1 MEQKKDKMDVL
12 LKSLIK
18 MGELPPDDRIID
30 YLIDNN
36 PESKIPNAVRNKT
49 IARLE
54 NRQRELKKTRER
66 LQSPEKLNSIG
77 EYLKLIRIK
86 EKSDTPDLATVAQID
101 SKKLMMLEDD
111 RILPLDFT
119 LDEMARLIRSIGLR
133 AQIAIELIRKSYQ
146 LFKLQPQ
153 LGKASARYD
162 DRRMMPESKIW
173 DMDRALKELIL
184 KSHAGAGK
192 AETAADPKIENYL
205 KKPTDVWNLY
215 LLNLSNFIITDY

>member
-36 PESKIPNAVRNKT
+36 PEIEIPNAVRKKT
-49 IARLE
+49 IAKLE
-54 NRQRELKKTRER
+54 NRQRELKETKKR

-86 EKSDTPDLATVAQID
+86 EKSDTPDFAKKAQID
-101 SKKLMMLEDD
+101 PKKLTLLQDD
-111 RILPLDFT
+111 RISPLAFA

-133 AQIAIELIRKSYQ
+133 AQIAIALIRKSYQ
-146 LFKLQPQ
+146 LFKMQPQ
-153 LGKASARYD
+153 LHKASARYNNSH
-162 DRRMMPESKIW
+162 RMQESKIG

-184 KSHAGAGK
+184 KSNDRK
-192 AETAADPKIENYL
+192 AEAASDPEIENYL
-205 KKPTDVWNLY
+205 KKLQEK
-215 LLNLSNFIITDY
+215 LE

>member
-18 MGELPPDDRIID
+18 TGELPPDDRIID

-36 PESKIPNAVRNKT
+36 PEIEISNTVRRKT
-49 IARLE
+49 IAKLE
-54 NRQRELKKTRER
+54 KRQEELKETKKR

-86 EKSDTPDLATVAQID
+86 EKSDTPDLATQAQID
-101 SKKLMMLEDD
+101 PKKLMLLQDD
-111 RILPLDFT
+111 RISPLDFT
-119 LDEMARLIRSIGLR
+119 LNEMARFIRSIDLR
-133 AQIAIELIRKSYQ
+133 AQIAIALIRKSYQ
-146 LFKLQPQ
+146 LFKIQPQ

-162 DRRMMPESKIW
+162 DRHRMPESKIG

-184 KSHAGAGK
+184 KSNDRK
-192 AETAADPKIENYL
+192 AETASDPEIENYL
-205 KKPTDVWNLY
+205 KKLQEK
-215 LLNLSNFIITDY
+215 LE

>member
-18 MGELPPDDRIID
+18 MGELPPDERIID
-30 YLIDNN
+30 YLIENN
-36 PESKIPNAVRNKT
+36 PEIEIPNAIRKKT
-49 IARLE
+49 IAKLE
-54 NRQRELKKTRER
+54 KRQKELKETKKR

-77 EYLKLIRIK
+77 EYLRLIAIK
-86 EKSDTPDLATVAQID
+86 EESDTPDFAKKAQID
-101 SKKLMMLEDD
+101 PKKLTLLQDD
-111 RILPLDFT
+111 RISPLAFA
-119 LDEMARLIRSIGLR
+119 LDEMACLIRTIGLR
-133 AQIAIELIRKSYQ
+133 AQIATELIRKSHR

-162 DRRMMPESKIW
+162 DRSRMPESKIG

-192 AETAADPKIENYL
+192 AETTADSEIENYL
-205 KKPTDVWNLY
+205 KKLQEK
-215 LLNLSNFIITDY
+215 LG

>member
-1 MEQKKDKMDVL
+1 MEQKNDKIDVL

-36 PESKIPNAVRNKT
+36 PERVISNAVRKKT

-54 NRQRELKKTRER
+54 KRQIELKETKKR

-77 EYLKLIRIK
+77 EYLILTKIK
-86 EKSDTPDLATVAQID
+86 EQSDTHDFATKIQID
-101 SKKLMMLEDD
+101 PKKLMMLEDD
-111 RILPLDFT
+111 RISPLAFT
-119 LDEMARLIRSIGLR
+119 PDEMARLICSISLR
-133 AQIAIELIRKSYQ
+133 AQIAIELIRRSYQ

-162 DRRMMPESKIW
+162 DRSGMPESKIG

-184 KSHAGAGK
+184 KSHVGAGK
-192 AETAADPKIENYL
+192 AETTSDPEIENYL
-205 KKPTDVWNLY
+205 KKLQEK
-215 LLNLSNFIITDY
+215 LG

>member
-36 PESKIPNAVRNKT
+36 PEIEIPNAVRKKT
-49 IARLE
+49 IAKLE
-54 NRQRELKKTRER
+54 KRQKELKETKKR

-86 EKSDTPDLATVAQID
+86 EKSDTPDLATKAQID
-101 SKKLMMLEDD
+101 PKKLMLLQDD
-111 RILPLDFT
+111 RISPLDFT
-119 LDEMARLIRSIGLR
+119 LNEMARFIRSIDLR
-133 AQIAIELIRKSYQ
+133 AQIAIALIRKSYQ
-146 LFKLQPQ
+146 LFKIQPQ

-162 DRRMMPESKIW
+162 DRHRMPESKIG

-184 KSHAGAGK
+184 KSNDRK
-192 AETAADPKIENYL
+192 AETASDPEIENYL
-205 KKPTDVWNLY
+205 KKLQEK
-215 LLNLSNFIITDY
+215 LE

>member
-18 MGELPPDDRIID
+18 TGELPPDDRIID
-30 YLIDNN
+30 YLIENN
-36 PESKIPNAVRNKT
+36 PEIEISNAVRRKT
-49 IARLE
+49 IAKLE
-54 NRQRELKKTRER
+54 KRQEELKETKKR

-86 EKSDTPDLATVAQID
+86 EKSDTPDLATKAQID
-101 SKKLMMLEDD
+101 PKKLLLLQDD
-111 RILPLDFT
+111 RISPLDFT
-119 LDEMARLIRSIGLR
+119 LNEMVRFIRLIDLR
-133 AQIAIELIRKSYQ
+133 AQIAIALIRKSYQ
-146 LFKLQPQ
+146 LFKIQPQ

-162 DRRMMPESKIW
+162 DRHRMPESKIG

-192 AETAADPKIENYL
+192 AETAADPEIENYL
-205 KKPTDVWNLY
+205 KKLQEK
-215 LLNLSNFIITDY
+215 LG

>member
-18 MGELPPDDRIID
+18 TGELPPDDRIID

-36 PESKIPNAVRNKT
+36 PEIEISNAVRRKT
-49 IARLE
+49 IAKLE
-54 NRQRELKKTRER
+54 KRQEELKETKKR

-86 EKSDTPDLATVAQID
+86 EKSDTPDLATKAQID
-101 SKKLMMLEDD
+101 PKKLMLLQDD
-111 RILPLDFT
+111 RISPLDFT
-119 LDEMARLIRSIGLR
+119 LNEMARFIRSIDLR
-133 AQIAIELIRKSYQ
+133 AQIAIALIRKSYQ
-146 LFKLQPQ
+146 LFKIQPQ

-162 DRRMMPESKIW
+162 DRHRMPESKIG

-184 KSHAGAGK
+184 KSNDRK
-192 AETAADPKIENYL
+192 AETAFDPEIENYL
-205 KKPTDVWNLY
+205 KKLQEK
-215 LLNLSNFIITDY
+215 LE

>member
-1 MEQKKDKMDVL
+1 MEQKKDKIDGL

-36 PESKIPNAVRNKT
+36 PERVISNAVRKKT
-49 IARLE
+49 ISRLE
-54 NRQRELKKTRER
+54 KRQIELKETKNR

-86 EKSDTPDLATVAQID
+86 EKSDTPNFAKKAQID
-101 SKKLMMLEDD
+101 PKKLTLLQDD
-111 RILPLDFT
+111 RISPLAFA

-162 DRRMMPESKIW
+162 DRSRMPKSKIG

-184 KSHAGAGK
+184 KSNDRK
-192 AETAADPKIENYL
+192 SETASDPEIENYL
-205 KKPTDVWNLY
+205 KKLKEK
-215 LLNLSNFIITDY
+215 LG

>member
-1 MEQKKDKMDVL
+1 MEHKKDKMDVL

-36 PESKIPNAVRNKT
+36 PESKIPDVVRKKT
-49 IARLE
+49 IAKLE
-54 NRQRELKKTRER
+54 NRHRELKETKKR
-66 LQSPEKLNSIG
+66 LKNPEKLNSIG
-77 EYLKLIRIK
+77 EYLRLITIK
-86 EKSDTPDLATVAQID
+86 EKSDTPDFAKKAKID
-101 SKKLMMLEDD
+101 PKKLTLLQDD
-111 RILPLDFT
+111 RISPLAFA

-162 DRRMMPESKIW
+162 DRSRMPESKIG

-184 KSHAGAGK
+184 KSNDKK
-192 AETAADPKIENYL
+192 AEATSDPEIENYL
-205 KKPTDVWNLY
+205 KKLKEK
-215 LLNLSNFIITDY
+215 LG

>member
-1 MEQKKDKMDVL
+1 MEQKKDKMEVL

-36 PESKIPNAVRNKT
+36 PEIEIPNAVRKKT
-49 IARLE
+49 IAKLE
-54 NRQRELKKTRER
+54 KRQKELKETKKR

-86 EKSDTPDLATVAQID
+86 EKSDTPDLATKAQID
-101 SKKLMMLEDD
+101 PKKLMLLQDD
-111 RILPLDFT
+111 RVSPLDFT
-119 LDEMARLIRSIGLR
+119 LNEMARFIRSIDLR
-133 AQIAIELIRKSYQ
+133 AQIAIALIRKSYQ
-146 LFKLQPQ
+146 LFKIQPQ

-162 DRRMMPESKIW
+162 DRHRMPESKIG

-184 KSHAGAGK
+184 KSNDRK
-192 AETAADPKIENYL
+192 AEIASDPEIENYL
-205 KKPTDVWNLY
+205 KKLQEK
-215 LLNLSNFIITDY
+215 LG

>member
-1 MEQKKDKMDVL
+1 MEQKKDKTEVL

-36 PESKIPNAVRNKT
+36 PEIEIPNAVRKKT
-49 IARLE
+49 IAKLE
-54 NRQRELKKTRER
+54 KRQKELKETKKR

-86 EKSDTPDLATVAQID
+86 EKSDTPDLATKAQID
-101 SKKLMMLEDD
+101 PKKLMLLQDD
-111 RILPLDFT
+111 RISPLDFT
-119 LDEMARLIRSIGLR
+119 LNEMARFIRSIDLR
-133 AQIAIELIRKSYQ
+133 AQIAVALIRKSYQ
-146 LFKLQPQ
+146 LFKIQPQ

-162 DRRMMPESKIW
+162 DRHRMPESKIG

-184 KSHAGAGK
+184 KSNDRK
-192 AETAADPKIENYL
+192 AETASDPEIENYL
-205 KKPTDVWNLY
+205 KKLQEK
-215 LLNLSNFIITDY
+215 LG

>member
-36 PESKIPNAVRNKT
+36 PEIEIPNAVRKKT
-49 IARLE
+49 IAKLE
-54 NRQRELKKTRER
+54 KRQKELQETKKR

-86 EKSDTPDLATVAQID
+86 EKSDTPDLATKAQID
-101 SKKLMMLEDD
+101 PQKLTLLQDD
-111 RILPLDFT
+111 RISPLDFT
-119 LDEMARLIRSIGLR
+119 LNEMARFIRSIGLR
-133 AQIAIELIRKSYQ
+133 AQIAIALIRKSYQ

-162 DRRMMPESKIW
+162 DRSRMPESKIG

-184 KSHAGAGK
+184 KSNDRK
-192 AETAADPKIENYL
+192 SETASDPEIENYL
-205 KKPTDVWNLY
+205 KKLQEK
-215 LLNLSNFIITDY
+215 LG